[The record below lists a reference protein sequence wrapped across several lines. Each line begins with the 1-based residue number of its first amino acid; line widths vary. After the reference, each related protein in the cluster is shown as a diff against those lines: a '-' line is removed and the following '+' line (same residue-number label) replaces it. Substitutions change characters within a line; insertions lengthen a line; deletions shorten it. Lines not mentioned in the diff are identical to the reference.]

1 MASRTIIVPSFTPP
15 PKPRVRGYARSLY
28 YHKPGELAATLALDY
43 YITHHGP
50 ADNNLVKKLASYSAA
65 VEIVRSTGGR
75 GGEPRAQAAALLY
88 YTLRTLGSSTSWKE
102 IYRGMGV
109 PKQTAYTALQRFT
122 QALGHMPGFHRL
134 IAHIEPVSHG
144 WTSGGRL
151 LLRGLGGRPALVLAR
166 EGPWVVWE
174 RLVWGRTVHVPQV
187 YSGVEAY
194 TGPPG
199 LLYKWWLGGG

>member
-1 MASRTIIVPSFTPP
+1 MAIRTIIVPSFTPP
-15 PKPRVRGYARSLY
+15 KPRVRGYSRSLY

-50 ADNNLVKKLASYSAA
+50 APRLLIEKLASYSAA
-65 VEIVRSTGGR
+65 VEIVRSAGGR

-122 QALGHMPGFHRL
+122 EALGHMPGFHRL
-134 IAHIEPVSHG
+134 IHLVEPAG
-144 WTSGGRL
+144 YKWTSQGRIL
-151 LLRGLGGRPALVLAR
+151 LPRAPAILVVR
-166 EGPWVVWE
+166 DGPWVAWE
-174 RLVWGRTVHVPQV
+174 RLVWGRTVRPPGWAV
-187 YSGVEAY
+187 GVEVY
-194 TGPPG
+194 G
-199 LLYKWWLGGG
+199 LP